1 MNDYKKIKRAVAL
14 RYQQEKDRAPV
25 VTAKGQGRVAEKIIS
40 LAEEHDIP
48 VEKNS
53 LLAYELFKLELNQE
67 IPVELYE
74 AVAIILT
81 AIYQCDQKAKST

>member
-53 LLAYELFKLELNQE
+53 LL
-67 IPVELYE
+67 
-74 AVAIILT
+74 
-81 AIYQCDQKAKST
+81 D